1 MDLGLFRRAG
11 QGFASRADARL
22 DYGVLVA
29 TLDAHQA
36 ASPTARAELR
46 HAGSQGAAPSRH
58 NPLVELLLG
67 GQEWRCALRTQ
78 GGCFNRAQAE
88 RLARARQR

>member
-1 MDLGLFRRAG
+1 MDLGLFRRAS

-36 ASPTARAELR
+36 ASPTARAQLR
-46 HAGSQGAAPSRH
+46 DRVAQGAAPSRH
-58 NPLVELLLG
+58 NPLVELLIAG
-67 GQEWRCALRTQ
+67 SDWREAQGAQ

-88 RLARARQR
+88 RLAGACQR

>member
-1 MDLGLFRRAG
+1 MDLSSFRRAG

-36 ASPTARAELR
+36 ASPTARAQQR
-46 HAGSQGAAPSRH
+46 SAGAQGPAPSRH
-58 NPLVELLLG
+58 NPLVILLLG
-67 GQEWRCALRTQ
+67 GHGWRDALTAQ
-78 GGCFNRAQAE
+78 GGCFNRAQA
-88 RLARARQR
+88 RGFAGGRQP